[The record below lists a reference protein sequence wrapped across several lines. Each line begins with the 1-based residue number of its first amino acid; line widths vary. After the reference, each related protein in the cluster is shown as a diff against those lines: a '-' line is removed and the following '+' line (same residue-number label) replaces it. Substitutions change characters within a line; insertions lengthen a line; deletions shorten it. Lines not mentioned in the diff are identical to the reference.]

1 MAKKPVMHVLSHTHW
16 DREWYQPFQSYRRRL
31 VHQMDAM
38 MDLLEKRPAFKAFHL
53 DGQTSLLYD
62 YLEIRPQERSR
73 LTKHIRSGRVLI
85 GPWFTMPD
93 EVLLSGEAIV
103 RNLMAGCAACADFG
117 VKPMPVG
124 YVSDVFGH
132 VSQFPQIIAG
142 FGMDTVFL
150 HRGTGADNDSSEL
163 LWRGADGTE
172 VLVIKA
178 YPWTGYQDFMEY
190 RNADEETI
198 RLYEKRKLALANT
211 PVMFALDG
219 NDHQPAKWD
228 TPESI
233 ARMNRIFK
241 KIRAVH
247 STMNR
252 YVAELKKALGPR
264 GIKRLKTFTGELHIP
279 AHGGRYGE
287 SFFGTGSA
295 RLPLKKANDELETLL
310 PRVAEPLNAWAVTL
324 GAENEK
330 PYLDRAWRYLFLNHP
345 HDSICGCSQDQVHR
359 DMMYRFDQA
368 RILADDTALFA
379 VQEIADRIDTCDLG
393 PDDMVVT
400 VFNPSTAPAG
410 PTARFY
416 FEIPDAAAAAK
427 HAENLAPVLCDERGE
442 PLAADL
448 IEVETRVQA
457 RPLMFKT
464 RGLTPAIR
472 PRMAPVNR
480 YHLEAAVEIPPMGYR
495 TFRIEWRRA
504 GKKGALPTDAGA
516 GKRYRTEEAA
526 GIPVLDYRTLR
537 IEGGLASGEIARKAA
552 VKVDVGRRT
561 LENEF
566 LKLAV
571 RDDGR
576 IDLYDRETR
585 TRFQGLHFFE
595 DCGDMG
601 HGWDHYYPDRDL
613 RVLSTDSKSRGKVKV
628 RLARAGRLS
637 ATFEV
642 SMIIAV
648 PEDLEYREPL
658 ETEKLPKAVRSK
670 RRVRLAITTEFTL
683 RSGSRMVECRT
694 TVENKARC
702 HRLRVMLPS
711 GRNADTWY
719 ADLAFDI
726 VRRNVKL
733 IDTKGWVETEREE
746 KHIKNFAAVADEKAG
761 LAVIT
766 RGLNE
771 AAVRDDR
778 RRTIALTLFR
788 AFRER
793 LMHETTQDSQLIG
806 TITAEYAIAPFTPER
821 GAPPADFIALVDGY
835 KTPLYPLTH
844 PSLAGAAEAM
854 KSELGE
860 PSAID
865 PEEHP
870 ALKAILDE
878 RPAIKH
884 DLPMTG
890 ALVEMPRWLALS
902 TLKVSEDGGAVI
914 MRVWNPLTRKRTA
927 TVTANFPFR
936 RASLADSLEKA
947 GKRLSAGGNGKLKLP
962 IGAKEIVTLRFEL

>member
-16 DREWYQPFQSYRRRL
+16 DREWYQPFQGYRRRL
-31 VHQMDAM
+31 VHQMDGM
-38 MDLLEKRPAFKAFHL
+38 MDLLEKRGEFKAFHL
-53 DGQTSLLYD
+53 DGQTSLLFD
-62 YLEIRPQERSR
+62 YLEIRPEERER
-73 LTKHIRSGRVLI
+73 LVGHIKSGRVLI

-93 EVLLSGEAIV
+93 EVLLSGEAMV
-103 RNLMAGCAACADFG
+103 RNLLAGCAACADFG
-117 VKPMPVG
+117 VEGMPVG

-142 FGMDTVFL
+142 FGIDTVFL
-150 HRGTGADNDSSEL
+150 HRGTGGDNDSSEL

-172 VLVIKA
+172 ALIIKA

-198 RLYEKRKLALANT
+198 RLYEKRKLDLATT

-264 GIKRLKTFTGELHIP
+264 GIKRLETFTGELHTP
-279 AHGGRYGE
+279 AHGGMWSEVFY
-287 SFFGTGSA
+287 GTGSA

-310 PRVAEPLNAWAVTL
+310 PRVAEPLNAWAALL

-368 RILADDTALFA
+368 KMLADDTALFA
-379 VQEIADRIDTCDLG
+379 VQEIAGRIDTSDLG
-393 PDDMVVT
+393 PGDTVVT

-410 PTARFY
+410 PACRFDLEIAHDTA
-416 FEIPDAAAAAK
+416 
-427 HAENLAPVLCDERGE
+427 AEKRAGKLAPVLCDERGNE
-442 PLAADL
+442 IAVDV
-448 IEVETRVQA
+448 IEVETSVQA
-457 RPLMFKT
+457 RPFTFKT

-472 PRMAPVNR
+472 PRMKSVDR
-480 YHLEAAVEIPPMGYR
+480 YQVEAATEIPPMGYR
-495 TFRIEWRRA
+495 TFRIAWRRGGA
-504 GKKGALPTDAGA
+504 KTTLPKKSP
-516 GKRYRTEEAA
+516 
-526 GIPVLDYRTLR
+526 
-537 IEGGLASGEIARKAA
+537 A
-552 VKVDVGRRT
+552 VKVDEAART

-566 LKLAV
+566 LKLTI

-576 IDLYDRETR
+576 IDIYDRETR
-585 TRFQGLHFFE
+585 TRFRGLHFFE
-595 DCGDMG
+595 DCGDAG
-601 HGWDHYYPDRDL
+601 NGWSHFYPDRDL
-613 RVLSTDSKSRGKVKV
+613 RVLSTDAKARGKVKV
-628 RLARAGRLS
+628 RLVRAGRLS
-637 ATFEV
+637 ATFRV
-642 SMIIAV
+642 SMTIKV
-648 PEDLEYREPL
+648 PENLRYTRPGEGEGP
-658 ETEKLPKAVRSK
+658 PKSERSK
-670 RRVRLAITTEFTL
+670 RLVRLGIKTEFTL

-694 TVENKARC
+694 TVENSARC

-711 GRNADTWY
+711 GRKAERWY
-719 ADLAFDI
+719 GDLAFDI

-733 IDTKGWVETEREE
+733 RDTTGWKESEREE

-788 AFRER
+788 AFREH
-793 LMHETTQDSQLIG
+793 LMHETTEESQLIG
-806 TITAEYAIAPFTPER
+806 PVAAEYAVAPFTPSR
-821 GAPPADFIALVDGY
+821 GATPADFIALVDGY
-835 KTPLYPLTH
+835 KTPLYSLTH
-844 PSLAGAAEAM
+844 PSLAGAAEAA

-865 PEEHP
+865 PQDHP

-878 RPAIKH
+878 RPAVNR
-884 DLPMTG
+884 DLPMSG
-890 ALVEMPRWLALS
+890 ALVEMPQWLALS

-914 MRVWNPLTRKRTA
+914 MRVWNLLTRKRTA
-927 TVTANFPFR
+927 AITANFPFK
-936 RASLADSLEKA
+936 RASSADSLEKA
-947 GKRLSAGGNGKLKLP
+947 GKRLSTGGNGRLKLS